1 MKIVILLLQFISSLN
16 NIMTLAE
23 LEPGDKGVITKVRG
37 RGAFRKRILEMGF
50 ISGKEVSV
58 IQRAPLMDPVEYN
71 IMSYNVSLRNSEA
84 SLIEILTEEESKQKE
99 HEFNDI
105 KTGSR
110 IGNLFTAAAQQ
121 KKKTINVAFVGNPN
135 SGKTTLFNHA
145 SGLKEH
151 VGNYSGVTVEAKEA
165 QFRKGEYIFNVTD
178 LPGTY
183 SITAYTP
190 EELFVRDYIIDNV
203 PDVVVNIID
212 SSNLERNLFLTTQ
225 LIDMDIKLVVA
236 LNMHDELLA
245 SGNTLDHDRLGMLLG
260 VPFVPTVGS
269 KGKGVNDLL
278 QKIIDVYEDRDT
290 THRHIH
296 ISYGNV
302 IEPAINRIQE
312 MIYKNVSNELT
323 NRISSRFLAIKLLEK
338 DRATEVALEHTEN
351 FFSIMDVTD
360 QEISR
365 IESTYNQDTESL
377 IADAKYGF
385 IAGALKETFQLNP
398 VLQRKT
404 SEVIDTIVTHKV
416 WGIPIFVFLMW
427 LTFYCTF
434 KLGEY
439 PMQWI
444 EQLVEVVSSLFSTIL
459 PDGILKDL
467 VIQGIIGGVGGV
479 IIFLPNILL
488 LYLFISLMED
498 TGYMARA
505 VFIMDKV
512 MHKIGLHGKSF
523 IPLVMGF
530 GCNVP
535 AILSTRIIESK
546 RDRLI
551 TMLINPFMSCSA
563 RLPVYILFI
572 SAFFVNYQGTILFSM
587 YAIGVLLAI
596 CSSLL
601 FKKTIFKKADIPFVM
616 ELPPYRKPTMR
627 SLVKHMWNRAEQ
639 YLKKMGGV
647 ILVASIIIWALGYF
661 PRHTDTDHIY
671 EEQIANIRSQYST
684 MILQTQQPEDV
695 VRAAKEAENEEILNI
710 QHEQESNRQLN
721 SYIGRIGKFI
731 EPVMRPLGFDWKMSV
746 AVVTGVAAK
755 EITIGTL
762 GVLYQAD
769 TEDDENQSSLITK
782 LKQQIYHDGPKK
794 GQAVFTPLVAFSF
807 MLFILIYFPCIAVVA
822 AIRRESGAVKWAAFS
837 VVYTTVLAYLASLL
851 TFQIGSLFF

>member
-1 MKIVILLLQFISSLN
+1 
-16 NIMTLAE
+16 MTLAD
-23 LEPGDKGVITKVRG
+23 LTPGEKGIITKVKG

-71 IMSYNVSLRNSEA
+71 VMNYNVSLRNSEA
-84 SLIEILTEEESKQKE
+84 RLIEILTEAESEKHH
-99 HEFNDI
+99 HEI
-105 KTGSR
+105 SATAK
-110 IGNLFTAAAQQ
+110 IGNLFTATVQQ

-151 VGNYSGVTVEAKEA
+151 VGNYSGVTVDAKEA
-165 QFRKGEYIFNVTD
+165 KFRKGDYIFNVTD

-190 EELFVRDYIIDNV
+190 EELFVRDFIIDNV
-203 PDVVVNIID
+203 PDVVVNVID
-212 SSNLERNLFLTTQ
+212 SSNLERNLYLTTQ
-225 LIDMDIKLVVA
+225 LIDMDIKMVGV
-236 LNMHDELLA
+236 LNMHDELLS
-245 SGNTLDHDRLGMLLG
+245 SGNQLDHDRLGKLLG
-260 VPFVPTVGS
+260 VPFVPTVGT
-269 KGKGVNDLL
+269 KGKGVNELL
-278 QKIIDVYEDRDT
+278 QKIIDIYEDKDT
-290 THRHIH
+290 TYRHIH

-302 IEPAINRIQE
+302 VESSINRIQE
-312 MIYKNVSNELT
+312 LLYKSSNDALI
-323 NRISSRFLAIKLLEK
+323 NRVSSRFLAIKLLEK
-338 DRATEVALEHTEN
+338 DRATEVALESTSN
-351 FFSIMDVTD
+351 FKQILAATD
-360 QEISR
+360 EEITK
-365 IESTYNQDTESL
+365 IETTYNQDTESL

-385 IAGALKETFQLNP
+385 IAGALKETYKQNP
-398 VLQRKT
+398 ITRRKNT
-404 SEVIDTIVTHKV
+404 ELVDNIVTHKF
-416 WGIPIFVFLMW
+416 WGIPIFIFLMW
-427 LTFYCTF
+427 LTFYGTF

-444 EQLVEVVSSLFSTIL
+444 EKLVEVLSVQLSQVI
-459 PDGILKDL
+459 PDGMLKDL
-467 VIQGIIGGVGGV
+467 FIQGVIGGVGGV

-572 SAFFVNYQGTILFSM
+572 SAFFASYQGTILFSM
-587 YAIGVLLAI
+587 YSIGVLLAI
-596 CSSLL
+596 LSALL
-601 FKKTIFKKADIPFVM
+601 FKKTIFKKADVPFVM
-616 ELPPYRKPTMR
+616 ELPPYRTPTLR
-627 SLVKHMWNRAEQ
+627 SLIKHMWNRAGQ

-661 PRHTDTDHIY
+661 PRHTSEDHLY
-671 EEQIANIRSQYST
+671 EGKVANIRSQYAT
-684 MILQTQQPEDV
+684 MIMQTQQSEDII
-695 VRAAKEAENEEILNI
+695 RSLKEKESEEVKQVEL
-710 QHEQESNRQLN
+710 EQESNRQLN
-721 SYIGRIGKFI
+721 SYIGRLGKFI
-731 EPVMRPLGFDWKMSV
+731 EPVMQPLGFDWKMSV
-746 AVVTGVAAK
+746 AVLTGVAAK

-762 GVLYQAD
+762 GVLYQA
-769 TEDDENQSSLITK
+769 EASDDNQASLISK
-782 LKQQIYHDGPKK
+782 LQQQRYQEGPKK
-794 GQAVFTPLVAFSF
+794 GELVFTPLVAFSF
-807 MLFILIYFPCIAVVA
+807 MLFILIYFPCVAVVA
-822 AIRRESGAVKWAAFS
+822 AIRRESGAVKWAVFIVS
-837 VVYTTVLAYLASLL
+837 YTTILAYLASFL
-851 TFQIGSLFF
+851 TYQLGSIFL